1 MIINR
6 HTMCA
11 TNAFM
16 PKTTHMKYAIFAFFL
31 LLSAPL
37 CAQLSFG
44 IKGGMHN
51 QLNQPEGSIVVSG
64 SGTPLSISVDDL
76 KIGYQ
81 FGAFFRLGNKVF
93 LQPELMFNTNRTD
106 FRITD
111 INLNEVRSE
120 TYQYMDLPV
129 LLGFSM
135 GPFMFHG
142 GPVGHYFINSKS
154 ELLEFQAYGQKFDT
168 FTWGWL
174 AGVGIGR
181 KRFSIDLRYEGNFN
195 QYGSHITLFG
205 DPYNFS
211 TNPSRLMVNVGIK
224 LFGNRP

>member
-1 MIINR
+1 MR
-6 HTMCA
+6 
-11 TNAFM
+11 
-16 PKTTHMKYAIFAFFL
+16 YAIFPFAFL
-31 LLSAPL
+31 LSLPL
-37 CAQLSFG
+37 FGQLSFG

-51 QLNQPEGSIVVSG
+51 QLNQPEGSIELPG
-64 SGTPLSISVDDL
+64 AGTPFRISVEDL

-93 LQPELMFNTNRTD
+93 IQPELMFNTNRTD
-106 FRITD
+106 FRVSN

-129 LLGFSM
+129 LVGFSM

-154 ELLEFQAYGQKFDT
+154 ELLEFSAYGQKFDQ

-174 AGVGIGR
+174 AGIGIGR
-181 KRFSIDLRYEGNFN
+181 KRFSLDLRYEGNFSR
-195 QYGSHITLFG
+195 YGSHITLFG

-211 TNPSRLMVNVGIK
+211 TNPARLMVNVGIK
-224 LFGNRP
+224 LFGNRR